1 MGTIVK
7 IFLLLILFIAIIVF
21 VYTVVLKKKVDKEE
35 ILYQIEEFK
44 KSRAMV
50 GTLCLVIALIL
61 SFVIT
66 PAFTTALNKRTKVI
80 EITRDIKVGEKIQDN
95 MIKEVEVG
103 SYGLSKELVKTK
115 SEVKDMY
122 AVKDLYKGQYLY
134 KSQIGKDIP
143 YDNNYLYGLNGLKR
157 AISFSVNK
165 LSNGLSNK
173 LIKGDVISII
183 VINQSEKDELK
194 KAVIPE
200 ELKYIE
206 VLTTTNDDG
215 NDIDTVDKNKDK
227 DDIMYQTITV
237 LASDEQ
243 AKIIAKAETTQ
254 QIYVELVYRPGNFD
268 ISNYLLEEQEKI
280 LNNKY
285 PERENKD
292 IEEGI
297 KKLLDKK
304 AEPTVESETINP
316 LSEINKILQEEIDN
330 ANINKI
336 DDENDY
342 IEEVEDTTVDEI
354 EETTIKNE
362 TVNKA
367 NTQNNDN
374 IKSIKEIQKEE
385 YERIKESIKSN

>member
-1 MGTIVK
+1 MGTIIK

-21 VYTVVLKKKVDKEE
+21 IYTVVLKKKVDKEE

-66 PAFTTALNKRTKVI
+66 PSFTTALNKRTKII
-80 EITRDIKVGEKIQDN
+80 EITRDIKIGEKIQDN

-103 SYGLSKELVKTK
+103 SYGLSKELVKTR

-183 VINQSEKDELK
+183 VINQNEKDELK
-194 KAVIPE
+194 KAIIPE

-227 DDIMYQTITV
+227 DEIMYQTITV

-297 KKLLDKK
+297 KKLLNKK
-304 AEPTVESETINP
+304 TEAKNETEAINP
-316 LSEINKILQEEIDN
+316 LSEINKVLQEEIDN

-336 DDENDY
+336 DDENEN
-342 IEEVEDTTVDEI
+342 IEVI
-354 EETTIKNE
+354 EETTIAETEETTTKYEAENKTETKNNE
-362 TVNKA
+362 V
-367 NTQNNDN
+367 
-374 IKSIKEIQKEE
+374 KSIKEIQKEE
-385 YERIKESIKSN
+385 YERIKESIKAK